1 MLCGFNHRGFGELG
15 RARATL
21 RQPTARPMTSEHCTT
36 LHNLTPAEFAP
47 CCRHCIAGMNHDSG
61 HIVKVKRD
69 FAEVLALQCDHP
81 FFSCDGQLVETD
93 SLYGHQ
99 HFFRMAVDEGRSSDN
114 GELSSTIAACRQQLA
129 ALRLTA
135 ASVRQ
140 PHHASRR
147 HFTNAAAHAAHLQW
161 PRMSVVRCMVAEG
174 NQRFVL
180 MPQWTCRSTS
190 NLWGR
195 QRKAQTT

>member
-93 SLYGHQ
+93 SLLTT
-99 HFFRMAVDEGRSSDN
+99 A
-114 GELSSTIAACRQQLA
+114 STATNTFSGWPLMKGD
-129 ALRLTA
+129 RLTT
-135 ASVRQ
+135 ASCLAPSQ
-140 PHHASRR
+140 PAGS
-147 HFTNAAAHAAHLQW
+147 
-161 PRMSVVRCMVAEG
+161 S
-174 NQRFVL
+174 
-180 MPQWTCRSTS
+180 
-190 NLWGR
+190 
-195 QRKAQTT
+195 